1 MRLLKI
7 ILLVLLALDAAYL
20 LAQSG
25 GKTGS
30 QKPAAGAPPDKAAVQ
45 RGQAAYQRYC
55 AICHFNAS
63 TAKKVGPGLKN
74 LYKRGAF
81 ADGKKVE
88 DATVQAWIEAGGK
101 NMPGFKDSINA
112 EQLRNLIAYLK
123 TL

>member
-30 QKPAAGAPPDKAAVQ
+30 QKSTAGAPPDKAVIQ
-45 RGQAAYQRYC
+45 RGNAVYQRYC

-63 TAKKVGPGLKN
+63 AAKKVGPGLKG
-74 LYKRGAF
+74 LYKRGTF
-81 ADGKKVE
+81 ADGNKAG
-88 DATVQAWIEAGGK
+88 DAAVRAWIEAGGK

-112 EQLRNLIAYLK
+112 EQRRDLIAYLK